1 MAVKLEYA
9 LKDAKGKTIVIPKEK
24 IVEELYHQ
32 RISFSFEKTKSK
44 IQNYEKS
51 TKEDTDEFLQKEIQS
66 MTEQV
71 ADDFYNACLHTYMNK
86 YYSTILK
93 IQDYQH
99 EQEQKEYR
107 IPSEPPKDLETKLK
121 KKQQE
126 IKAEIYQKLMNAVK
140 AVNTSVQSE
149 SILKQY
155 LERELKKQQ
164 NYIEDEIHRFEISGA
179 LDALDAENIQYYQ
192 VVCESYYEA
201 CDACKKLHRKKQ
213 PVSEAKEG
221 VNLPPLHPNC
231 RCTIGSYIESSEK
244 KENISL
250 FEKIGTILK
259 DPNLLLKNLNT
270 PSSLLLAAI
279 PHYFFMKAKTLI
291 FPNVVNTIR
300 FSKFITPD
308 ELLAY
313 LIFYDISNAIS
324 HYTKS
329 LNREYTQI
337 QNGYYYYHPKYL
349 QNAVLVDGEIVHPSN
364 LSDLDQQIL
373 NVMKKRDA
381 STSQGEVEK
390 LSQQIYKLATDST
403 TSIDISKPYAYYEMG
418 RDTTDEILDLM
429 KNTEKKYAEQK
440 KRGWALNL
448 AFFKNV
454 VNNNG
459 ELDLKNLSAYQTN
472 ATYVF
477 DGEIVDRDA
486 LGNITYGYFGRY
498 LGMPIQLLLSSA
510 GYAQYQAGTSNWDF
524 FFSYGNDPRDQ
535 YRIMQGILLY
545 DRLHEQQE

>member
-9 LKDAKGKTIVIPKEK
+9 RKDAKGKTIVIPKEK

-99 EQEQKEYR
+99 EQDQKEYR
-107 IPSEPPKDLETKLK
+107 IPSEPPEELEMNLK
-121 KKQQE
+121 NAQQK
-126 IKAEIYQKLMNAVK
+126 IKTEIYQKLMAAVK
-140 AVNTSVQSE
+140 SVNTSVQSE

-155 LERELKKQQ
+155 LERELNRQQ
-164 NYIEDEIHRFEISGA
+164 NYMEDEIHRFEISAA

-192 VVCESYYEA
+192 VVCESKYEA
-201 CDACKKLHRKKQ
+201 CDACKSLHRKKQ

-231 RCTIGSYIESSEK
+231 RCTIGSYIESTSEESSNLVDRFFNTLLGNTTK
-244 KENISL
+244 SIILPLFPIAKE
-250 FEKIGTILK
+250 FFKPAIGTMLDISFC
-259 DPNLLLKNLNT
+259 LLGMDVSVHRSRMNYISNRESVAQGTKYYYFDSKNLQS
-270 PSSLLLAAI
+270 PLLI
-279 PHYFFMKAKTLI
+279 
-291 FPNVVNTIR
+291 
-300 FSKFITPD
+300 
-308 ELLAY
+308 
-313 LIFYDISNAIS
+313 
-324 HYTKS
+324 
-329 LNREYTQI
+329 
-337 QNGYYYYHPKYL
+337 
-349 QNAVLVDGEIVHPSN
+349 DGEIVHPSN
-364 LSDLDQQIL
+364 LSDLDRQIL
-373 NVMKKRDA
+373 DVMKKRDA
-381 STSQGEVEK
+381 STSQEEIEE
-390 LSQQIYKLATDST
+390 LSQQLYTLAAGSSTDL
-403 TSIDISKPYAYYEMG
+403 DISRPIAYYEMG
-418 RDTTDEILDLM
+418 RDTTDEILQLM
-429 KNTEKKYAEQK
+429 KDIEKKYEKQK
-440 KRGWALNL
+440 QRGWIFNL
-448 AFFKNV
+448 LFFKNV
-454 VNNNG
+454 VQNNG

-498 LGMPIQLLLSSA
+498 LGIPTTFLLAGA
-510 GYAQYQAGTSNWDF
+510 GYAQGQAGTSEWGNF
-524 FFSYGNDPRDQ
+524 NTYGDDPRDQ
-535 YRIMQGILLY
+535 YRILQGIALY
-545 DRLHEQQE
+545 DRIQAQK

>member
-121 KKQQE
+121 KEQQE
-126 IKAEIYQKLMNAVK
+126 IKAEIYQKLMDAVK

-221 VNLPPLHPNC
+221 INLPPLHPNC
-231 RCTIGSYIESSEK
+231 RCTIGSYIDNNDTDSIINQIIK
-244 KENISL
+244 
-250 FEKIGTILK
+250 KIGDLILAITPLTFDTGLRFGK
-259 DPNLLLKNLNT
+259 AYVHSLLNT
-270 PSSLLLAAI
+270 NLKISSIMELVFYL
-279 PHYFFMKAKTLI
+279 
-291 FPNVVNTIR
+291 
-300 FSKFITPD
+300 KFYP
-308 ELLAY
+308 ELKFTSY
-313 LIFYDISNAIS
+313 THSNAEFFS
-324 HYTKS
+324 DS
-329 LNREYTQI
+329 NV
-337 QNGYYYYHPKYL
+337 YYYDPETL
-349 QNAVLVDGEIVHPSN
+349 QSIVMDGGKVISPIK
-364 LSDLDQQIL
+364 LSIIDQQIL
-373 NVMKKRDA
+373 KLMEKRDR
-381 STSQGEVEK
+381 STSEQEIVRLSRQ
-390 LSQQIYKLATDST
+390 LSQLAAGSSS
-403 TSIDISKPYAYYEMG
+403 SIDISKPVAYYEIG
-418 RDTTDEILDLM
+418 RDTTDEILQLM
-429 KNTEKKYAEQK
+429 KETERKYEKQRQ
-440 KRGWALNL
+440 RGWIFNL
-448 AFFKNV
+448 LFFKSV
-454 VNNNG
+454 VQNNG

-498 LGMPIQLLLSSA
+498 LGIPTPVLLFSA
-510 GYAQYQAGTSNWDF
+510 GYAQYQAGTSRSDYFWTSGD
-524 FFSYGNDPRDQ
+524 DPRDQ
-535 YRIMQGILLY
+535 YRILQGILLY
-545 DRLHEQQE
+545 DKIHEKN

>member
-1 MAVKLEYA
+1 
-9 LKDAKGKTIVIPKEK
+9 
-24 IVEELYHQ
+24 
-32 RISFSFEKTKSK
+32 
-44 IQNYEKS
+44 
-51 TKEDTDEFLQKEIQS
+51 
-66 MTEQV
+66 MT
-71 ADDFYNACLHTYMNK
+71 FT
-86 YYSTILK
+86 
-93 IQDYQH
+93 
-99 EQEQKEYR
+99 
-107 IPSEPPKDLETKLK
+107 
-121 KKQQE
+121 
-126 IKAEIYQKLMNAVK
+126 
-140 AVNTSVQSE
+140 NTSVQSE

-164 NYIEDEIHRFEISGA
+164 NYIEDKIHRFEISAA

-192 VVCESYYEA
+192 VVCESKYEA
-201 CDACKKLHRKKQ
+201 CGPCKSLDRKKQ
-213 PVSEAKEG
+213 PVLEAKEG

-231 RCTIGSYIESSEK
+231 RCTIGSYIESSGK

-250 FEKIGTILK
+250 FETIGTILK

-279 PHYFFMKAKTLI
+279 PHYFFMKAKRLVITNI
-291 FPNVVNTIR
+291 MKTIR

-313 LIFYDISNAIS
+313 ITFYDVSNAIS
-324 HYTKS
+324 YYTNS
-329 LNREYTQI
+329 LNKEFTQI
-337 QNGYYYYHPKYL
+337 QNDYYYYHPKYL

-373 NVMKKRDA
+373 GIMKKRDA
-381 STSQGEVEK
+381 STSREEVQK

-403 TSIDISKPYAYYEMG
+403 TSIDISKPYTYYEMG
-418 RDTTDEILDLM
+418 RDTTDEILELM
-429 KNTEKKYAEQK
+429 GVTEKKYAEQK
-440 KRGWALNL
+440 KRGWVLNL
-448 AFFKNV
+448 DFFKNV

-498 LGMPIQLLLSSA
+498 LRIPILFLLYGA
-510 GYAQYQAGTSNWDF
+510 GYAQYKAGTSNWDF
-524 FFSYGNDPRDQ
+524 FFSYGDDPRDQ